1 MIFKCTYQ
9 NMCIYFKINN
19 ILLFLTFV
27 IPLQLVM
34 KLKLNEKILN
44 IIAQVAHIHE
54 IEAYVV
60 GGYVR
65 DIILN
70 RKSKDI
76 DILAVG
82 DGIFL
87 AEQVAKVL
95 NIKRVTVFK
104 NFGTA
109 HIKYNNYEIEF
120 VGARKE
126 SYQHNSR
133 NPIVEKGN
141 FQDDIY
147 RRDFTINAIAVSLSV
162 NNYGQVIDL
171 YNGIDDLKNKIIRTP
186 ALPEVTFSDDPL
198 RMLRAI
204 RFSSQLQFNIAERT
218 LNGIKLNAS
227 RINIISKERIVDEL
241 NKILLSDKPSYG
253 LSLLD
258 ETGLL
263 KYILPEL
270 SDMKGV
276 DKSEGIT
283 HKDNFYHTL
292 QVVDQLREKTD
303 KLWLLWAGLLHDIG
317 KPSTKK
323 FVKNIG
329 WTFHGHEIV
338 GGYIAKKIF
347 KRMRMPVQEAL
358 PYVIKLINLHL
369 RPIALVSDKV
379 TDSAIRRLIFDAG
392 DDLEDLMLLA
402 EADITSKNEKKVRTY
417 LKNFKLVRQKIA
429 EVEEKD
435 RIRNFQPPI
444 NGEEIMQWFELQPCK
459 IVGDL
464 KNAIKDAILDGI
476 IKNDR
481 KEAIEYLLKIAKEK
495 GLELKRKID

>member
-1 MIFKCTYQ
+1 
-9 NMCIYFKINN
+9 
-19 ILLFLTFV
+19 
-27 IPLQLVM
+27 M
-34 KLKLNEKILN
+34 KLNLNEKILN
-44 IIAQVAHIHE
+44 VIAQVAHIHG

-65 DIILN
+65 DMILN
-70 RKSKDI
+70 RKSKDF
-76 DILAVG
+76 DILAIG
-82 DGIFL
+82 DGVFL

-95 NIKRVTVFK
+95 NIKKVVVFK

-109 HIKYNNYEIEF
+109 QIKYNNYEIEF

-133 NPIVEKGN
+133 NPIVEKGSL
-141 FQDDIY
+141 QEDIY
-147 RRDFTINAIAVSLSV
+147 RRDFTINAMAASLSI
-162 NNYGQVIDL
+162 NNFGEVVDL
-171 YNGIDDLKNKIIRTP
+171 YNGMDDLKNKIIRTP

-204 RFSSQLQFNIAERT
+204 RFSSQLQFEIEERT
-218 LNGIKLNAS
+218 LSGIKMNAS
-227 RINIISKERIVDEL
+227 RIDIISKERVVDEL

-253 LSLLD
+253 LTLLD

-263 KYILPEL
+263 SYILQEL

-276 DKSEGIT
+276 DKSEGLA

-329 WTFHGHEIV
+329 WTFHGHEVV
-338 GGYIAKKIF
+338 GGFVATKIF
-347 KRMRMPVQEAL
+347 KRMHMPVQETL
-358 PYVIKLINLHL
+358 PYVVKMINLHL
-369 RPIALVSDKV
+369 RPIALVSDEV
-379 TDSAIRRLIFDAG
+379 TDSAVRRLIFDAG
-392 DDLEDLMLLA
+392 DDIDDLMLLA
-402 EADITSKNEKKVRTY
+402 EADITSKNEKKVKTY
-417 LKNFKLVRQKIA
+417 LNNFRLVRQKIV
-429 EVEEKD
+429 ELEEKD
-435 RIRNFQPPI
+435 RIRNFQPPVS
-444 NGEEIMQWFELQPCK
+444 GEEIMQWFELKPCK

-481 KEAIEYLLKIAKEK
+481 KEAIKYLIGIAKEN
-495 GLELKRKID
+495 GLDLKAKID